1 MFFKLTK
8 TKMDVSNIIIKTKN
22 MSDMNNNTW
31 DIIDDDYRII
41 IKSQDL
47 FTCFITRA
55 FEFKTK
61 KSMIS
66 AHMLIHTH
74 DNNNLS
80 KVQYW
85 NPDILEDEDIVL
97 EKILEDLSNFEKY
110 YNKTYD

>member
-1 MFFKLTK
+1 
-8 TKMDVSNIIIKTKN
+8 MDVSKIIIKTKN
-22 MSDMNNNTW
+22 ISDINNNTW
-31 DIIDDDYRII
+31 DIIDDNSRII

-55 FEFKTK
+55 FEFRTK

-66 AHMLIHTH
+66 AHMLIHIN

-85 NPDILEDEDIVL
+85 NPSILEDEDIVL
-97 EKILEDLSNFEKY
+97 ERILEDLSNFEKY
-110 YNKTYD
+110 YHQ

>member
-1 MFFKLTK
+1 
-8 TKMDVSNIIIKTKN
+8 MDVSNIIIKTKN
-22 MSDMNNNTW
+22 LSNINNNSW

-47 FTCFITRA
+47 FTCFISRA
-55 FEFKTK
+55 FEFRTK

-66 AHMLIHTH
+66 AHMLIHI
-74 DNNNLS
+74 DNNLS

-85 NPDILEDEDIVL
+85 NPSILEDEDIVL
-97 EKILEDLSNFEKY
+97 DKILEDLSNFEKY